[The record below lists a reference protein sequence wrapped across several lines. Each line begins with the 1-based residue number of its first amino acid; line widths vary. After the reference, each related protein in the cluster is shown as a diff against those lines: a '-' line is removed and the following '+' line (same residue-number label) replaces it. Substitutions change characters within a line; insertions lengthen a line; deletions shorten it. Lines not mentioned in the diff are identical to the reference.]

1 MVLQTPTA
9 RIRNPL
15 AVLLLSSSVAFG
27 PTVGSAQSR
36 LQAETPAQA
45 QPAASPQ
52 TQSEPYQVGPN
63 DILQITVYGQPSL
76 TGVFP
81 IDVDGNI
88 GYPVIGTISMKG
100 LTTAQ
105 ISEKIGNTL
114 SQHIPGLTVTASISQ
129 YAPVFVMGDVKA
141 PGKYDFRPGMVALEL
156 MALGGG
162 AGKGEA
168 PAVTAGMQMI
178 SAQQEYADLQMQ
190 ITTTNIR
197 RIRLKAELDG
207 TAFDYQL
214 PQANPANAQAASL
227 SQHMLDGEKTLFNV
241 RRSNLAAERDALNA
255 QSASYGDEIQTL
267 QQSIKLHDAEI
278 QLLQEN
284 VESSKSLVDRGLAA
298 KSNLRDM
305 ERDLSATRRDAL
317 ELGSFLA
324 RARQN
329 QLAVQQRIANL
340 EEARRSEAATSLQ
353 ELDLNIARM
362 ELRSNAQLQTMAE
375 IAKSSGNIS
384 SSDMRQKLL
393 FTISRNIN
401 GAFEEIK
408 ADERTR
414 IRPGDIL
421 RIELDLSKLTGSPA

>member
-1 MVLQTPTA
+1 MVYRLNHF
-9 RIRNPL
+9 R
-15 AVLLLSSSVAFG
+15 LSIQLKAMMLSGFIAIGATNGGVAQG
-27 PTVGSAQSR
+27 QAYLVSA
-36 LQAETPAQA
+36 
-45 QPAASPQ
+45 
-52 TQSEPYQVGPN
+52 N
-63 DILQITVYGQPSL
+63 DVLQITVYGQPSL
-76 TGVFP
+76 TGLYPV
-81 IDVDGNI
+81 DVDGNI
-88 GYPVIGTISMKG
+88 GYPVVGNINVTG
-100 LTTAQ
+100 LTTPQ
-105 ISEKIGNTL
+105 ISEKIASSL
-114 SQHIPGLTVTASISQ
+114 SEHIPGLTVTAAINQ
-129 YAPVFVMGDVKA
+129 YAPVFVVGDVKA
-141 PGKYDFRPGMVALEL
+141 PGKYEFRPGMVALEL

-168 PAVTAGMQMI
+168 PAVTAGMQLI

-197 RIRLKAELDG
+197 RVRLQAELKG
-207 TAFDYQL
+207 TDFKYEL
-214 PQANPANAQAASL
+214 PDSTPANKQAATL
-227 SQHMLDGEKTLFNV
+227 SQHMLEGEKTLFEV
-241 RRSNLAAERDALNA
+241 RRNNLAAERQALEA

-284 VESSKSLVDRGLAA
+284 VDSSKSLVDRGLAA

-340 EEARRSEAATSLQ
+340 EEVRKSEAAGSLQ

-384 SSDMRQKLL
+384 SSDMRQKLV
-393 FTISRNIN
+393 FTISRNVD
-401 GAFEEIK
+401 GTFEDIVGNERTEIK
-408 ADERTR
+408 
-414 IRPGDIL
+414 PGDIL
-421 RIELDLSKLTGSPA
+421 RIELDMSKLTGSPS

>member
-9 RIRNPL
+9 RIRRQL
-15 AVLLLSSSVAFG
+15 AMLLLSSCVAFC
-27 PTVGSAQSR
+27 PTIGTAQSR
-36 LQAETPAQA
+36 LPAETAAQA
-45 QPAASPQ
+45 QPETLPQ

-63 DILQITVYGQPSL
+63 DVLQITVYGQPSL
-76 TGVFP
+76 TGVYP

-105 ISEKIGNTL
+105 ISEKISNTL

-197 RIRLKAELDG
+197 RVRLKAELDG

-214 PQANPANAQAASL
+214 PQSTPANAQAASL

-284 VESSKSLVDRGLAA
+284 VASSKSLVDRGLAA

-393 FTISRNIN
+393 FTISRNVN
-401 GAFEEIK
+401 GTFEEIK
-408 ADERTR
+408 ADERTK

-421 RIELDLSKLTGSPA
+421 RIELDMSKLTGSPA

>member
-1 MVLQTPTA
+1 MVRQTSTA
-9 RIRNPL
+9 PIRSRL
-15 AVLLLSSSVAFG
+15 AIVLLSSCVAFA
-27 PTVGSAQSR
+27 PTVGTAQTS
-36 LQAETPAQA
+36 LQAEAETKAQSETPS
-45 QPAASPQ
+45 QPPG
-52 TQSEPYQVGPN
+52 EPYQIGPN
-63 DILQITVYGQPSL
+63 DVLQITVYGQPSL
-76 TGVFP
+76 TGIYPV
-81 IDVDGNI
+81 DVDGNI

-105 ISEKIGNTL
+105 VGETIGNAL
-114 SQHIPGLTVTASISQ
+114 SQHIPGLTVTASVSQ
-129 YAPVFVMGDVKA
+129 YAPVFVVGDVKT

-197 RIRLKAELDG
+197 RVRLKAELDG
-207 TAFDYQL
+207 TEFDYQL
-214 PQANPANAQAASL
+214 PQATSANAQSASL

-241 RRSNLAAERDALNA
+241 RRSNLAAERVALNA

-284 VESSKSLVDRGLAA
+284 VDSSKSLVDRGLAA

-340 EEARRSEAATSLQ
+340 EEARKSEAATSLQ

-393 FTISRNIN
+393 FTISRNVN
-401 GAFEEIK
+401 GTFEEIK
-408 ADERTR
+408 ADERTK

-421 RIELDLSKLTGSPA
+421 RIELDMSKLTGSPA

>member
-1 MVLQTPTA
+1 MVYRLNHF
-9 RIRNPL
+9 R
-15 AVLLLSSSVAFG
+15 LSIQLKAMMLSGFIAIGATNGGVAQG
-27 PTVGSAQSR
+27 QAYLVSA
-36 LQAETPAQA
+36 
-45 QPAASPQ
+45 
-52 TQSEPYQVGPN
+52 N
-63 DILQITVYGQPSL
+63 DVLQITVYGQPSL
-76 TGVFP
+76 TGLYPV
-81 IDVDGNI
+81 DVNGNI
-88 GYPVIGTISMKG
+88 GYPVVGNINVTG
-100 LTTAQ
+100 LTTPQ
-105 ISEKIGNTL
+105 ISEKIASSL
-114 SQHIPGLTVTASISQ
+114 SEHIPGLTVTAAINQ
-129 YAPVFVMGDVKA
+129 YAPVFVVGDVKA
-141 PGKYDFRPGMVALEL
+141 PGKYEFRPGMVALEL

-168 PAVTAGMQMI
+168 PAVTAGMQLI

-197 RIRLKAELDG
+197 RVRLQAELKG
-207 TAFDYQL
+207 TDFKYEL
-214 PQANPANAQAASL
+214 PDSTPANKQAATL
-227 SQHMLDGEKTLFNV
+227 SQHMLEGEKTLFEV
-241 RRSNLAAERDALNA
+241 RRNNLAAERQALEA

-284 VESSKSLVDRGLAA
+284 VDSSKSLVDRGLAA

-340 EEARRSEAATSLQ
+340 EEVRKSEAAGSLQ

-384 SSDMRQKLL
+384 SSDMRQKLV
-393 FTISRNIN
+393 FTISRNVD
-401 GAFEEIK
+401 GTFEDIVGNERTEIK
-408 ADERTR
+408 
-414 IRPGDIL
+414 PGDIL
-421 RIELDLSKLTGSPA
+421 RIELDMSKLTGSPS

>member
-1 MVLQTPTA
+1 MLKRSSISRHARLMAQFRATMLSGFIILGVGHVVHAQT
-9 RIRNPL
+9 
-15 AVLLLSSSVAFG
+15 VA
-27 PTVGSAQSR
+27 
-36 LQAETPAQA
+36 PAQA
-45 QPAASPQ
+45 YRVS
-52 TQSEPYQVGPN
+52 PN
-63 DILQITVYGQPSL
+63 DVLQVTVYGQPSL
-76 TGVFP
+76 TGLYPV
-81 IDVDGNI
+81 DVDGNI
-88 GYPVIGTISMKG
+88 GYPVVGNINVSG
-100 LTTAQ
+100 LTTPQ
-105 ISEKIGNTL
+105 ISEKIGSVL
-114 SQHIPGLTVTASISQ
+114 SQHIPGLTVTATINQ
-129 YAPVFVMGDVKA
+129 YAPVFIVGDVKA
-141 PGKYDFRPGMVALEL
+141 PGKYEFRPGMVALQL

-168 PAVTAGMQMI
+168 PAVTAGMQLI
-178 SAQQEYADLQMQ
+178 TAQQEYADLQMQ

-197 RIRLKAELDG
+197 RVRLQAELNGVDFKYDLPDQPG
-207 TAFDYQL
+207 GNKQATA
-214 PQANPANAQAASL
+214 L

-241 RRSNLAAERDALNA
+241 RRSNLAAERQALEA
-255 QSASYGDEIQTL
+255 QVASYGDEIQTL

-340 EEARRSEAATSLQ
+340 EEMRKSEAANSLQ

-362 ELRSNAQLQTMAE
+362 ELRANAQLQTMAE

-384 SSDMRQKLL
+384 SSDMRRKLV
-393 FTISRNIN
+393 FTISRNVS
-401 GAFEEIK
+401 GAFEDIVANERTEIK
-408 ADERTR
+408 
-414 IRPGDIL
+414 PGDIL
-421 RIELDLSKLTGSPA
+421 RVELDMSQLTGSPS